1 MTAPSPTCPE
11 EVTEPSA
18 ELAAES
24 AAPTAADWLLARLA
38 LIEARVRRAIAVRT
52 GDETAAGPGGLP
64 GLAEAPFDPFQGLYI
79 SDDAAPHLL
88 DAPTGP
94 LPPDPAE
101 ARLAA
106 ALRVHE
112 EAAVAAGAAPP
123 LMRLAQEFGL
133 GPLDVDVLLIAL
145 APDTDARFERCY
157 GYLNDDI
164 TCRHATTGL
173 ALALCGVASASATA
187 RRVFSPDGPLRAGGL
202 LEDGGTERPF
212 LTRPLRVPDRV
223 TAHLLGHDAL
233 PAALR
238 AAVHLARPVS
248 PLPPQGEGPL
258 AATARHLA
266 SLLTRHPSAHLRD
279 GPGGA
284 AGSVAEIALAAVGRP
299 ALRLD
304 LSALSALADEPHP
317 EEVVRA
323 AVLEARLRGCGL
335 LVGPVGSAG
344 SLGAGAGGVAG
355 SSADVRR
362 MRTLLAPLMDL
373 PVPVVLTGP
382 EPWDAHWTPTPPV
395 LIECPPF
402 TEPERAALWRQ
413 ELRTVTDRADP
424 AGGTGGATAAAID
437 EAAAAGARYRIAPHR
452 IPAVAASACRQ
463 ADADGTPV
471 GPAAVHVAARS
482 WNGSALGRLARRVR
496 PAVSWPDLVLP
507 ERPYEQLRGLARRI
521 RHRDRVLGQWGMRPG
536 GGRGRGVTALFS
548 GASGTGKTFAA
559 EVVAA
564 DLGLDLYVVDL
575 ATVVDK
581 YIGET
586 EKNLER
592 IFTEADAVNAVL
604 LFDEADA
611 VFGKRTATQ
620 DAHDRYANTGT
631 SYLLQRLES
640 FDGLALL
647 TTNMHANIDAAFLRR
662 LDLVVHFPAPDEAQ
676 RRALWDRCLGPGLPR
691 AADLDDAALDT
702 LAAAFDLPG
711 GAIRCCTVTAAYR
724 AADDDRPLGTADLL
738 AAVREEYAKLG
749 RYVDESRF
757 PVTEQAAQVAQA
769 GQTREAGR
777 TGLAGQAAQA
787 VSR

>member
-1 MTAPSPTCPE
+1 MTAPSPTRPDE
-11 EVTEPSA
+11 ATGA
-18 ELAAES
+18 

-38 LIEARVRRAIAVRT
+38 LIEVRVRRAIAVRT
-52 GDETAAGPGGLP
+52 GDETAGGPGGLP
-64 GLAEAPFDPFQGLYI
+64 GPAEAPFDPFQGLYI

-88 DAPTGP
+88 DASTGP

-101 ARLAA
+101 GRLAA
-106 ALRVHE
+106 ALRAHE
-112 EAAVAAGAAPP
+112 EAATAAGAAPP

-173 ALALCGVASASATA
+173 ALTLCGVPSASATA

-202 LEDGGTERPF
+202 LEDGDTERPY

-238 AAVHLARPVS
+238 TAVRLPRPV
-248 PLPPQGEGPL
+248 PQLPPPGEGPL

-266 SLLTRHPSAHLRD
+266 SLLARHPSAHLRD

-284 AGSVAEIALAAVGRP
+284 AGSVAETALAAVGRP

-304 LSALSALADEPHP
+304 LTALTDEPHP
-317 EEVVRA
+317 EALVRA

-344 SLGAGAGGVAG
+344 SLGAVGSAGSLGSVG

-362 MRTLLAPLMDL
+362 TRGLLAPLADL
-373 PVPVVLTGP
+373 PLPVVLTGP

-395 LIECPPF
+395 LVECPPF
-402 TEPERAALWRQ
+402 TEPERTALWRN
-413 ELRTVTDRADP
+413 ELRALAGP
-424 AGGTGGATAAAID
+424 AGGTGAAAAAGID

-471 GPAAVHVAARS
+471 GPAAVHAAARS
-482 WNGSALGRLARRVR
+482 WNGSTLGRLARRVR

-507 ERPYEQLRGLARRI
+507 ERPYEQLRGLTRRI
-521 RHRDRVLGQWGMRPG
+521 RHRDQVLGRWGMRPG

-559 EVVAA
+559 EIVAA

-647 TTNMHANIDAAFLRR
+647 TTNMHANIDPAFLRR
-662 LDLVVHFPAPDEAQ
+662 LDLVVHFPAPDATQ
-676 RRALWDRCLGPGLPR
+676 RRALWDRCLGPGVPR
-691 AADLDDAALDT
+691 AADLDEAALDA
-702 LAAAFDLPG
+702 LADAFDLPG
-711 GAIRCCTVTAAYR
+711 GAIRCCAVTAAYR
-724 AADDDRPLGTADLL
+724 AADEGRPLGTADLL

-757 PVTEQAAQVAQA
+757 PTTTQESRVAQA
-769 GQTREAGR
+769 DQTGQTGR
-777 TGLAGQAAQA
+777 PRQAGQAGQAVRVAQA

>member
-1 MTAPSPTCPE
+1 MTAPSPTRPDE
-11 EVTEPSA
+11 
-18 ELAAES
+18 AAGA

-64 GLAEAPFDPFQGLYI
+64 GLADAPFDPFQGLYI

-88 DAPTGP
+88 DAPIGP
-94 LPPDPAE
+94 LPTDPAE
-101 ARLAA
+101 GRLAA
-106 ALRVHE
+106 ALRAHE
-112 EAAVAAGAAPP
+112 DAAVAAGSAPP
-123 LMRLAQEFGL
+123 LTRLAQEFGL
-133 GPLDVDVLLIAL
+133 SPLDVDVLLIAL

-173 ALALCGVASASATA
+173 ALALCGVPSASATA

-202 LEDGGTERPF
+202 LEDGDTERPF

-238 AAVHLARPVS
+238 SAVRLPRPA
-248 PLPPQGEGPL
+248 PQLPPPGEGPL

-266 SLLTRHPSAHLRD
+266 SLLARHPSAHLRD

-284 AGSVAEIALAAVGRP
+284 AGSVAEAALAAVGRP

-304 LSALSALADEPHP
+304 LAALAALPNEPQA
-317 EEVVRA
+317 EVGAEAVVRA

-344 SLGAGAGGVAG
+344 SLGAAGT
-355 SSADVRR
+355 SSDVRR
-362 MRTLLAPLMDL
+362 MRTLLAPLTDL

-382 EPWDAHWTPTPPV
+382 EPWDAHWTPTHPV
-395 LIECPPF
+395 LVECPPL
-402 TEPERAALWRQ
+402 TEPERAAMWRH
-413 ELRTVTDRADP
+413 ELRALTGPAVGTHEAAADRLDA
-424 AGGTGGATAAAID
+424 ATADRID

-471 GPAAVHVAARS
+471 GPAAVHAAARS

-521 RHRDRVLGQWGMRPG
+521 RHRDQVLGQWGMRPG

-647 TTNMHANIDAAFLRR
+647 TTNMHANIDPAFLRR

-676 RRALWDRCLGPGLPR
+676 RRALWDRCLGPCVPR

-711 GAIRCCTVTAAYR
+711 GAIRCSAITAAYR
-724 AADDDRPLGTADLL
+724 AADEDRPLSAADLL

-757 PVTEQAAQVAQA
+757 PATAQV
-769 GQTREAGR
+769 
-777 TGLAGQAAQA
+777 GQAAQA
-787 VSR
+787 AQVGRAGQAGRVGQAVRVARAVSR